1 MQVPAFDYLRPGIPR
16 RRSLIKADRPVE
28 QLLRGDA
35 LLQHEVVAVFL
46 VGEIRYCSARLTG
59 ESTVN
64 TSPSR

>member
-35 LLQHEVVAVFL
+35 FLQHEVVAVFL
-46 VGEIRYCSARLTG
+46 RG
-59 ESTVN
+59 
-64 TSPSR
+64 